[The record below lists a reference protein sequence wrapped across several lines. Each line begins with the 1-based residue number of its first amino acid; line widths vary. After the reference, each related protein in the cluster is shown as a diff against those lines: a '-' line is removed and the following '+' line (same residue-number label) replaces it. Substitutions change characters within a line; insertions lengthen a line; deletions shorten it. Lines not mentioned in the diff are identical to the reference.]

1 MSEKTLKDYI
11 TEAHSANLKWWQ
23 DPVTGKPI
31 KRDWREL
38 AALIHSEASEALEG
52 LRKDLMDDH
61 LPHRKMAEVELADA
75 AIRLFDCIGGLKLDE
90 DEGLNSDYVTDL
102 NNEGKTVTEVLKKDY
117 KIIEEIKAR
126 PSVGIW
132 FIHQSLVVAGPLAAL
147 GSVCAVAHILGFD
160 LEAAY
165 NEKMAYNATRRD
177 HTHAARL
184 EAGGKKF

>member
-11 TEAHSANLKWWQ
+11 TEAHSANMKWWQ

-52 LRKDLMDDH
+52 LRKDMMDDH

-75 AIRLFDCIGGLKLDE
+75 AIRLLDCIGGLKLDE

-102 NNEGKTVTEVLKKDY
+102 NNVGKSVAEALKKDT
-117 KIIEEIKAR
+117 IAEDIKAR

-132 FIHQSLVVAGPLAAL
+132 FIHQSIVVGGPLAAL
-147 GSVCAVAHILGFD
+147 GSVCAVAHILGYD

-165 NEKMAYNATRRD
+165 NEKMEYNRTRHD

-184 EAGGKKF
+184 AAGGKKF

>member
-1 MSEKTLKDYI
+1 MSEKTLRDYI
-11 TEAHSANLKWWQ
+11 TEAHSANMKWWQ

-31 KRDWREL
+31 ERDRREL

-75 AIRLFDCIGGLKLDE
+75 VIRLLDCIGGLEIVDDL
-90 DEGLNSDYVTDL
+90 GTDYVTDL
-102 NNEGKTVTEVLKKDY
+102 NNEGRVVAEVLKKETIAED
-117 KIIEEIKAR
+117 IKDR

-132 FIHQSLVVAGPLAAL
+132 FIHQSIVVGGPLAAL
-147 GSVCAVAHILGFD
+147 GSVCAVAHILGYD